1 MVTTAAH
8 AKDKI
13 IFATPETPLGQL
25 FSSPQGVRYCKGK
38 RADVSHA
45 ITACAH
51 TRSHLPRAGHTSIEE
66 HGTKHGRVIISRY
79 NRKVKKCIS
88 PITNNSREL
97 TASRRLKYSSQK
109 RTLCERVHSD
119 GNRYCVVRYIED
131 LHGVEMDSQRP
142 MSTSDFFIFCFYPSY
157 TRTFSPCALAHC
169 QATGCIHYCTNIPSS
184 NLM

>member
-1 MVTTAAH
+1 MCLTPSLLALTRAH
-8 AKDKI
+8 
-13 IFATPETPLGQL
+13 
-25 FSSPQGVRYCKGK
+25 
-38 RADVSHA
+38 
-45 ITACAH
+45 
-51 TRSHLPRAGHTSIEE
+51 SHLPRAGHTSIEE

-131 LHGVEMDSQRP
+131 LHGVAMDSQRP
-142 MSTSDFFIFCFYPSY
+142 MSTSDFFVFIHLTRAPSRRVLWPTVKQQDVFITARTYPPQ
-157 TRTFSPCALAHC
+157 T
-169 QATGCIHYCTNIPSS
+169 
-184 NLM
+184 

>member
-1 MVTTAAH
+1 MCLTPSLLALTRAH
-8 AKDKI
+8 M
-13 IFATPETPLGQL
+13 
-25 FSSPQGVRYCKGK
+25 
-38 RADVSHA
+38 
-45 ITACAH
+45 
-51 TRSHLPRAGHTSIEE
+51 RSHLPRAGHTSIEE

-131 LHGVEMDSQRP
+131 LHGVAMDSQRP
-142 MSTSDFFIFCFYPSY
+142 MSTSDIFVFIHLTRAPSRRVLWPTVKQHDVFITARTYPPQ
-157 TRTFSPCALAHC
+157 T
-169 QATGCIHYCTNIPSS
+169 
-184 NLM
+184 